1 MVKVLS
7 LKFSLRTVDGD
18 LKNVLKFED
27 PRFMM
32 NTMAYIHTRSRVSPP
47 LSLSHSKGRKEE
59 KTWEQGWFTSFR
71 LTAYKK
77 GHGWL
82 QRRSLSET
90 SVTLDKD
97 VLFGVNGL
105 LL

>member
-47 LSLSHSKGRKEE
+47 LSLSLTPRDGRKRKPGNE
-59 KTWEQGWFTSFR
+59 
-71 LTAYKK
+71 
-77 GHGWL
+77 
-82 QRRSLSET
+82 
-90 SVTLDKD
+90 D
-97 VLFGVNGL
+97 GL
-105 LL
+105 HHSD